1 MPWPSQRQVLFHWQS
16 AARRAVNV
24 THRPRRPRNAAPRSY
39 RGHRI
44 VAVQL
49 DGTWHAVVQGYAGAI
64 APTNITSTSLADAM
78 AQAEWFIE
86 TRLAFRPP
94 PPRYERMAG

>member
-1 MPWPSQRQVLFHWQS
+1 MRSSGEAMWTV
-16 AARRAVNV
+16 A
-24 THRPRRPRNAAPRSY
+24 RSY

-49 DGTWHAVVQGYAGAI
+49 DGTWHAIVHGYAGVI
-64 APTNITSTSLADAM
+64 TPTDIESTSLADAM
-78 AQAEWFIE
+78 GQAEWFIE

-94 PPRYERMAG
+94 SRGEQAA

>member
-1 MPWPSQRQVLFHWQS
+1 MWTV
-16 AARRAVNV
+16 A
-24 THRPRRPRNAAPRSY
+24 RSY

-49 DGTWHAVVQGYAGAI
+49 DGTWHAMVHGHTGSIVKSI
-64 APTNITSTSLADAM
+64 DSTSLADAM

-94 PPRYERMAG
+94 SRDERLAG